1 MRKGGGGGGPQTTES
16 TVTQT
21 NLPEYEEPYFTRL
34 MQRSE
39 AESLQPYRPYTGQRL
54 AQQSPAAQRALA
66 RQTAL
71 GLSSGPAEMN
81 QASDIA
87 RGVASAGSAT
97 AGQDIAKYD
106 PADITSTY
114 QTGTFDSGYNPAN
127 FQSMYNPANFQENY
141 DVERFTGFIPAQQY
155 QSQDFGT
162 DVAQRYMNPFQQM
175 VTDIEKREAARSSD
189 IMGKGIGDA
198 ATRQGGLGGY
208 REAIVQAER
217 ERNLGQQLGD
227 IQARGQRDAYAQ
239 AQDQFERD
247 RASRFGA
254 ASFGEQQRQ
263 AMEQTG
269 LSAAQFAEQQR
280 RQDAQFGLTAQ
291 EMADRSRQFATTQDL
306 SAQEMA
312 DRSRQFGAS
321 QTFAEQQARDAA
333 AQFADRQRL
342 AAQQA
347 DIDANIRSRQLGLAG
362 LGADQATQQQRLA
375 SAQLLAAQAPMQQQ
389 LAFDRLDQAQQA
401 QEIGRNFQQA
411 GLDMG
416 YQDYLNQLAYPRPQ
430 LGFQSQILQGLPVTP
445 GTQVSSYQPQA
456 SNTSQLLGLGLGA
469 LGLQRAL
476 GGG

>member
-1 MRKGGGGGGPQTTES
+1 MSKGGGGGGPQTTES

-21 NLPEYEEPYFTRL
+21 NLPEYAEPYFTRL

-97 AGQDIAKYD
+97 AGQDIARYD
-106 PADITSTY
+106 PADITSAY
-114 QTGTFDSGYNPAN
+114 QTGTFDSGYDPTNFEAN
-127 FQSMYNPANFQENY
+127 YGT
-141 DVERFTGFIPAQQY
+141 ERFTGFIPAQQY

-175 VTDIEKREAARSSD
+175 VTDIEKREATRSSD

-198 ATRQGGLGGY
+198 ATQQGGLGGY

-227 IQARGQRDAYAQ
+227 IQARGQRDAFAQ

-254 ASFGEQQRQ
+254 ATFGEQQRQ
-263 AMEQTG
+263 AMEQMG
-269 LSAAQFAEQQR
+269 LSADQFAEQQR
-280 RQDAQFGLTAQ
+280 RQAAQFGLTAQ
-291 EMADRSRQFATTQDL
+291 EMSDRSRQFD
-306 SAQEMA
+306 
-312 DRSRQFGAS
+312 AS

-401 QEIGRNFQQA
+401 QEIARNFQQA

-416 YQDYLNQLAYPRPQ
+416 YQDYLNQLAYPRQQ

>member
-1 MRKGGGGGGPQTTES
+1 MSKGGGGGGPQTTES

-21 NLPEYEEPYFTRL
+21 NLPEYAEPYFTRL

-97 AGQDIAKYD
+97 AGQDIARYD
-106 PADITSTY
+106 PADITSAY
-114 QTGTFDSGYNPAN
+114 QTGTFDSGYDPTNFEAN
-127 FQSMYNPANFQENY
+127 YGT
-141 DVERFTGFIPAQQY
+141 ERFTVFIPAQQY
-155 QSQDFGT
+155 LSQDFGT
-162 DVAQRYMNPFQQM
+162 DVAQRYINTFQQM
-175 VTDIEKREAARSSD
+175 VTDIEKREATRSSD

-198 ATRQGGLGGY
+198 ATQQGGLGGY

-227 IQARGQRDAYAQ
+227 IQARGQRDAFAQ

-254 ASFGEQQRQ
+254 ATFGEQQRQ
-263 AMEQTG
+263 AMEQMG
-269 LSAAQFAEQQR
+269 LSADQFAEQQR
-280 RQDAQFGLTAQ
+280 RQAAQFGLTAQ
-291 EMADRSRQFATTQDL
+291 EMSDTSRQFD
-306 SAQEMA
+306 
-312 DRSRQFGAS
+312 AS

-401 QEIGRNFQQA
+401 QEIARNFQQA

-416 YQDYLNQLAYPRPQ
+416 NQDYLNQLAYPRQQ